1 MILLACAEC
10 LPVVQSADT
19 LGSEES
25 DGDSEPSSVESADEW
40 SDAEDDGS
48 GYERYTDTLDAE
60 LDAAFEQYSSLRAK
74 ESQSSQSAADGEED
88 LYAPVKSSDAAVARP
103 AGEGGG
109 TMTINWRFQEP
120 TKRFSVN
127 LRRSRDDG
135 KTWGA
140 DEAIYLAAGGRCH
153 AGAPQVTR

>member
-48 GYERYTDTLDAE
+48 GYERYTDTLDA
-60 LDAAFEQYSSLRAK
+60 
-74 ESQSSQSAADGEED
+74 DGD
-88 LYAPVKSSDAAVARP
+88 HVGGDGVRHVARW
-103 AGEGGG
+103 GGLG
-109 TMTINWRFQEP
+109 GDHADPGVERRQSLP
-120 TKRFSVN
+120 TRVYK
-127 LRRSRDDG
+127 SR
-135 KTWGA
+135 
-140 DEAIYLAAGGRCH
+140 
-153 AGAPQVTR
+153 Q